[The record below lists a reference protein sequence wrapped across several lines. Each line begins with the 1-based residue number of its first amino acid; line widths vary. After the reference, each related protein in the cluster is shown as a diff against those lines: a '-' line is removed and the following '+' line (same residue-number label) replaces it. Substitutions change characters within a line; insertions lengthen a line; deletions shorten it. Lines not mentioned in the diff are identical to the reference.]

1 MLKEIKNLLKTLL
14 QTKLGMQKYNDE
26 YFDYFK
32 GRTILEWLF
41 VPLRLVFIW
50 PIQMLKAA
58 LDGCVLVLD
67 YVLEYLNTALAPK
80 KQYE

>member
-1 MLKEIKNLLKTLL
+1 MLEELNNLLNALL
-14 QTKLGMQKYNDE
+14 QTKLGMRKYSNE

-58 LDGCVLVLD
+58 LDGCACVLD
-67 YVLEYLNTALAPK
+67 YVLEYLNTALSPSK
-80 KQYE
+80 